1 MDFHDYVVNYPLQDD
16 KDIQQKTTKREEFFE
31 LRGGPV
37 ENIPKKG
44 EFFKHQDL
52 FTRYLRQ
59 YDRIFNIH
67 ETGTGKTGSILDA
80 SETFRRDKIGIKQVV
95 VLQPGNPTL
104 EDFRSQIVKFFPE
117 EYDDDTSNS
126 EVMRKRIIS
135 RKIEKWY
142 KLNTYISFS
151 NMISRMRSEEIVEE
165 FSDTLFFL
173 DEAHRMRN
181 YGESDKND
189 ENIYTAIWRLLHT
202 AQRTKIVIAT
212 ATPLV
217 NSVNDFVPL
226 LNLLLSSDYQLP
238 IKGWDYSK
246 VSLKQLEPYF
256 RGKISFVRS
265 LDTGIEIVNKG
276 SKIDYTHLYYKP
288 DDNASVIPSV
298 SKSIDSFGNIV
309 DDNEPIQVKNKVKGI
324 TFDSDVD
331 IVLIPMSYSSGK
343 RTKQYEVYNVA
354 KTQKQSF
361 ELASRESS
369 VFVFPNNEWG
379 TSAFKKYI
387 KEEEGKYKF
396 RNDEIK
402 NFLLDKD
409 KPSLPKLFELSSKFY
424 HYISKELKASNNE
437 HPGSSFCY
445 LEFVSG
451 SGAILLGLILELFGF
466 ENFTRKSS
474 VFIRDKG
481 TRKVQKHFKKKK
493 RFALITSKTENTDKI
508 LELFNSDDNIDGEY
522 LQIVIA
528 SKMARDGINLAN
540 VLRGY
545 IMSPGWHESG
555 MYQAMSRFIRATS
568 HEKLL
573 ERDNNVKVEIFK
585 LASCLDSKVFDNKV
599 DLDKIK
605 TNSIDVFN
613 YIKSEEKDL
622 YNRIVLRDMKAVAFD
637 AVLNYK
643 RNHRETDEDGSK
655 QADYGD
661 KFPETWSGMKQMTK
675 NELIKNTKKLL
686 YYQKN
691 IERIDKLAKANLM
704 KFKVLS
710 ISDILKF
717 MSDNNIEPYYV
728 YYYID
733 NVLPNVV
740 IYDSFGT
747 KRRIL
752 QDNNVF
758 YLDNMDYHYTLSKPN
773 FLQIDVTADPQTDV
787 IDFYERMEQQG
798 IDKIESHI
806 RDMIWKLDGKNKPI
820 LGEIIPNQEYIRTV
834 IEDCIVN
841 IRNGSDDPIK
851 NKIYEL
857 FIHYINKSDYPTRS
871 VEEVKEAY
879 ESTSSKSGRV
889 AKKYSAT
896 KLTKLNFI
904 KSDTSKE
911 TTYYHF
917 FNNVLET
924 TNIANIFRR
933 EDNKVRIL
941 KHDSNVFEDADVNEL
956 PIFQSYYKQDIEKW
970 IKPYEVTLQS
980 GVTSY
985 GTISR
990 DNKFRIIKPPFKTSK
1005 GTVCGTNKDVPY
1017 EILKKINLS
1026 TDNIEMLNKIIVGK
1040 NNSLINESLTADKD
1054 NMDNFIFPEEY
1065 ININELRHKYFWKK
1079 ILNNSSA
1086 KEICKYLQ
1094 EYYKY
1099 KNKLLYTL

>member
-1 MDFHDYVVNYPLQDD
+1 MRQ
-16 KDIQQKTTKREEFFE
+16 EFFE
-31 LRGGPV
+31 LKGDAT
-37 ENIPKKG
+37 EEIPEVGK
-44 EFFKHQDL
+44 FFKHQDL

-59 YDRIFNIH
+59 YDRVFNIH
-67 ETGTGKTGSILDA
+67 ETGTGKTGSIIDA

-104 EDFRSQIVKFFPE
+104 EDFKSQIVKFFPE
-117 EYDDDTSNS
+117 EYNDTSSNS

-135 RKIEKWY
+135 KKIEKWY

-151 NMISRMRSEEIVEE
+151 NMISRMRNEEILEE

-181 YGESDKND
+181 YGESDKED

-202 AQRTKIVIAT
+202 AKRTKIVVAT

-226 LNLLLSSDYQLP
+226 LNLLLPSDYQLP

-246 VSLKQLEPYF
+246 VSMKQLEPYF

-265 LDTGIEIVNKG
+265 LDTGIEIINKG
-276 SKIDYTHLYYKP
+276 SKIDYTHIYYRP
-288 DDNASVIPSV
+288 DDKNSVIPSV
-298 SKSIDSFGNIV
+298 SKTIDSAGNII
-309 DDNEPIQVKNKVKGI
+309 DDSEPVQVKNKVKGVI
-324 TFDSDVD
+324 FESDVD
-331 IVLIPMSYSSGK
+331 VVLIPMSYSSGK
-343 RTKQYEVYNVA
+343 RTKQYEAYSIA

-379 TSAFKKYI
+379 TTAFKKYI

-396 RNDEIK
+396 RNNELK
-402 NFLLDKD
+402 NFLSVKD

-424 HYISKELKASNNE
+424 HYISKELDASKKE
-437 HPGSSFCY
+437 KPGSSFCY

-451 SGAILLGLILELFGF
+451 SGVILLGLILELFGF

-474 VFIRDKG
+474 VFIRDKR
-481 TRKVQKHFKKKK
+481 TRRIQKQFKKKK
-493 RFALITSKTENTDKI
+493 RFALITSKTDNTEKI
-508 LELFNSDDNIDGEY
+508 LELFNSDENMDGEY
-522 LQIVIA
+522 LQIIIA

-568 HEKLL
+568 HRKLL
-573 ERDNNVKVEIFK
+573 ERDTNVKVEIFK

-599 DLDKIK
+599 NLEMIK
-605 TNSIDVFN
+605 ENSIDVFN
-613 YIKSEEKDL
+613 YMKSEEKDL
-622 YNRIVLRDMKAVAFD
+622 YNRIILRDMKAVAFD

-643 RNHRETDEDGSK
+643 RNHRDSDEDGSK
-655 QADYGD
+655 QTDYGE
-661 KFPETWSGMKQMTK
+661 KFPRTWSGMTQMSRK
-675 NELIKNTKKLL
+675 DLVKNTKRLL

-691 IERIDKLAKANLM
+691 IEKIDKLAKNNLT
-704 KFKVLS
+704 KFNILS
-710 ISDILKF
+710 LSDILKF

-733 NVLPNVV
+733 NVLPNVM
-740 IYDSFGT
+740 IYDTFGT
-747 KRRIL
+747 KRKIL

-773 FLQIDVTADPQTDV
+773 FLQVESSDDPETN
-787 IDFYERMEQQG
+787 IGEFYQRMQQLG
-798 IDKIESHI
+798 VDKIEKHI

-820 LGEIIPNQEYIRTV
+820 LAEIIPNQEYIRSV
-834 IEDCIVN
+834 IEDCILN
-841 IRNGSDDPIK
+841 IRNGSNDPIK
-851 NKIYEL
+851 RKIYDL
-857 FIHYINKSDYPTRS
+857 FIHYINKADYPTKS

-879 ESTSSKSGRV
+879 ETTSSKSGRV
-889 AKKYSAT
+889 AKKYSTT
-896 KLTKLNFI
+896 KLAKLSFV
-904 KSDTSKE
+904 KSDTGKN

-941 KHDSNVFEDADVNEL
+941 KSGSNVFEDADVNEL
-956 PIFQSYYKQDIEKW
+956 PIFQKYYKQDIEKW
-970 IKPYEVTLQS
+970 IQVYQNTLQS
-980 GVTSY
+980 GVKSY
-985 GTISR
+985 GTIAR

-1005 GTVCGTNKDVPY
+1005 GTVCGTNKDIPY

-1040 NNSLINESLTADKD
+1040 NNSLINESLTTDKD
-1054 NMDNFIFPEEY
+1054 AMHNFVFPEEY
-1065 ININELRHKYFWKK
+1065 GNINELRHKYFWKK
-1079 ILNNSSA
+1079 IMNNSSA
-1086 KEICKYLQ
+1086 KEICKYLE

-1099 KNKLLYTL
+1099 NNKMLFTL